1 MSNPTI
7 IFSDNESQ
15 GRLLLSYRVP
25 SETQLLTSLES
36 LHSALSLTAPDSL
49 HLFQAHLEN
58 PLLLSIKHWAQIYS
72 IIKPNGF
79 IKLQFSAIST
89 ETFSKLCDML
99 KANGF
104 VNKDPMA
111 GALSNELLFAKP
123 ELLADKIL
131 KKPEEKCEE
140 FKASDLK
147 NKAVCGEF
155 SYDKLIE
162 VDPLKKNAGET
173 LDEEDLLKDEANYQP
188 FEKKNESCDTK
199 PKACKNCSCGRKE
212 KEYFFIFCEIR
223 KLSDFFMFF
232 LEKKR

>member
-15 GRLLLSYRVP
+15 GRSLLSYRIP
-25 SETQLLTSLES
+25 NETQLLTTLES
-36 LHSALSLTAPDSL
+36 LQSALSLTALNSL
-49 HLFQAHLEN
+49 YLFQAYLEN
-58 PLLLSIKHWAQIYS
+58 PLLLSLKNWAQIYS
-72 IIKPNGF
+72 IIKPNGYV
-79 IKLQFSAIST
+79 KLQFSCISN
-89 ETFSKLCDML
+89 ESFSKLCNML

-111 GALSNELLFAKP
+111 GALSNELLFSKP
-123 ELLADKIL
+123 EIFTDKIL
-131 KKPEEKCEE
+131 MKSEVKTEE
-140 FKASDLK
+140 FKAVDLK

-162 VDPLKKNAGET
+162 VDPLKKNIHET
-173 LDEEDLLKDEANYQP
+173 LDEEDLLKNETNYQP

-212 KEYFFIFCEIR
+212 KE
-223 KLSDFFMFF
+223 
-232 LEKKR
+232 